1 MRRNNRQLPN
11 NLSLNFFYSFCFKLF
26 PITES
31 PIEKSLTQTIGQMGE
46 KTALAVIGILI
57 SIILLIA
64 GTAVTVNYV
73 QRRRGQQT
81 MGQRIAN
88 SVRVKYLLHF
98 TRLRKKYLIVP
109 CQIMQQ
115 HCMRARAKIVI
126 TII

>member
-1 MRRNNRQLPN
+1 
-11 NLSLNFFYSFCFKLF
+11 
-26 PITES
+26 
-31 PIEKSLTQTIGQMGE
+31 MGE

-88 SVRVKYLLHF
+88 SVRVKYLLHLS
-98 TRLRKKYLIVP
+98 RLRKKYLIAAAAAANVCALP
-109 CQIMQQ
+109 NHAQKQ
-115 HCMRARAKIVI
+115 HFCSSTVCARERKL
-126 TII
+126 

>member
-1 MRRNNRQLPN
+1 
-11 NLSLNFFYSFCFKLF
+11 
-26 PITES
+26 
-31 PIEKSLTQTIGQMGE
+31 MGE

-109 CQIMQQ
+109 CQIM
-115 HCMRARAKIVI
+115 HKNNIFAATLYARASENCNYHHLM
-126 TII
+126 

>member
-1 MRRNNRQLPN
+1 
-11 NLSLNFFYSFCFKLF
+11 
-26 PITES
+26 
-31 PIEKSLTQTIGQMGE
+31 MGE

-88 SVRVKYLLHF
+88 SVRVKYLLHL
-98 TRLRKKYLIVP
+98 TRLRKGYLIVP
-109 CQIMQQ
+109 CQIM
-115 HCMRARAKIVI
+115 HKNNIFAATLYARASENCNYHHLKYLM
-126 TII
+126 